1 MLFRSVL
8 VDDEARIGRATRML
22 LERGEPLAPAL
33 QAHAARLEGA
43 GRRAEARRLED
54 AAREA
59 WRATLLALG
68 FLADDATI
76 EQAMRQGAAAADLE
90 QVRA

>member
-1 MLFRSVL
+1 M
-8 VDDEARIGRATRML
+8 
-22 LERGEPLAPAL
+22 PL
-33 QAHAARLEGA
+33 RLEGA
-43 GRRAEARRLED
+43 GRREEARRLED

-68 FLADDATI
+68 FVADDATI